1 MLTQIICILKTFKKP
16 TDRKTS
22 IVLHFCTSLNVW
34 LNIIK
39 EDWIIISTPAFSFC
53 LSIVLV

>member
-1 MLTQIICILKTFKKP
+1 MINNIYFKNCFKKP
-16 TDRKTS
+16 TDGKTS
-22 IVLHFCTSLNVW
+22 IVLRFYTSLNVW
-34 LNIIK
+34 LNIMK

>member
-1 MLTQIICILKTFKKP
+1 MINNIYFKNCFKKP
-16 TDRKTS
+16 TNGKTN
-22 IVLHFCTSLNVW
+22 IVLHFYTSLNVP
-34 LNIIK
+34 LNIMK